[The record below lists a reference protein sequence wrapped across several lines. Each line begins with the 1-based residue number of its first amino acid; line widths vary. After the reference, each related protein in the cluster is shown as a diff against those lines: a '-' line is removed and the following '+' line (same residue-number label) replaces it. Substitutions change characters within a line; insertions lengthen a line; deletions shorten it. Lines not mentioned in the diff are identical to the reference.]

1 MAAAEDQRWMRAAL
15 SLARRGLGRTWPNP
29 AVGCFII
36 GDGQVVGQGWTQPG
50 GRPHAETEA
59 LTMAG
64 GKARGA
70 TAYVSLE
77 PCSHHG
83 RTPPCAEALAGA
95 GIVRVVAACGDPD
108 PRVSGRGIEILKSAG
123 LAVTE
128 GVLQKEAMRL
138 NAGFIKRHTKG
149 LPFVTLKLGTTL
161 DGRIATA
168 SGDSQWITGPEARRH
183 GHYLRGT
190 HDAIMVGRATAEAD
204 DPSLTC
210 RLAGMEDRSP
220 VRVVADSHGR
230 LPHSLKLFTGG
241 GPPTWRIAGSS
252 AAAAPNGIQHVETP
266 LGANGQIDVEA
277 GLRALAKRGI
287 TRLLVEGGGSL
298 AASLIRAELVD
309 RIELFQAP
317 AVIGGDGLPGIAGL
331 GIGRIDEIRRFSL
344 LESRVLGDDMLS
356 IYEPKRE

>member
-1 MAAAEDQRWMRAAL
+1 M
-15 SLARRGLGRTWPNP
+15 SRRFKPGRSRSDH
-29 AVGCFII
+29 CDLFIFFRYF
-36 GDGQVVGQGWTQPG
+36 GHRQPV
-50 GRPHAETEA
+50 EVD
-59 LTMAG
+59 LVG
-64 GKARGA
+64 GKPAKKGK
-70 TAYVSLE
+70 SL
-77 PCSHHG
+77 
-83 RTPPCAEALAGA
+83 PP
-95 GIVRVVAACGDPD
+95 
-108 PRVSGRGIEILKSAG
+108 KY
-123 LAVTE
+123 
-128 GVLQKEAMRL
+128 
-138 NAGFIKRHTKG
+138 RH
-149 LPFVTLKLGTTL
+149 P
-161 DGRIATA
+161 
-168 SGDSQWITGPEARRH
+168 
-183 GHYLRGT
+183 
-190 HDAIMVGRATAEAD
+190 D